1 MPRKHAPRPCRCNDL
16 EARLQ
21 RVEELASSNRRELDI
36 QFRRIADLQ
45 AALDSPMAEG
55 RRKTS
60 NAKPDGHSDIRADG
74 KPDGKADRKRDD
86 KRKWFWPGGDG
97 VR

>member
-1 MPRKHAPRPCRCNDL
+1 VPRKHTPCRCNDL

-45 AALDSPMAEG
+45 AALDSPMADG
-55 RRKTS
+55 RRRKS
-60 NAKPDGHSDIRADG
+60 DVKPDGQ
-74 KPDGKADRKRDD
+74 PDGKANKKADGKG
-86 KRKWFWPGGDG
+86 KWFWPGGDSL
-97 VR
+97 R

>member
-1 MPRKHAPRPCRCNDL
+1 MARKHTPRPCRCNDL

-45 AALDSPMAEG
+45 AALDSPMADG
-55 RRKTS
+55 RRRRS
-60 NAKPDGHSDIRADG
+60 DAKPNEQPDARS
-74 KPDGKADRKRDD
+74 DGKAGATTDGKS
-86 KRKWFWPGGDG
+86 KWFWPGGDS
-97 VR
+97 

>member
-1 MPRKHAPRPCRCNDL
+1 MARKHTPRPCRCNDL

-45 AALDSPMAEG
+45 AALDSPMADG
-55 RRKTS
+55 RRRKS
-60 NAKPDGHSDIRADG
+60 DARPDGEPDGNGNKKGDG
-74 KPDGKADRKRDD
+74 KG
-86 KRKWFWPGGDG
+86 KWFWPGRDG
-97 VR
+97 FR

>member
-1 MPRKHAPRPCRCNDL
+1 VARKHTRRPCRCNDL

-45 AALDSPMAEG
+45 AALDSPMADG
-55 RRKTS
+55 RRKKS
-60 NAKPDGHSDIRADG
+60 DGFS
-74 KPDGKADRKRDD
+74 
-86 KRKWFWPGGDG
+86 
-97 VR
+97 